1 MDFGKAKKRKRREK
15 CTQTPPNMASSIH
28 NVNKLGSSNISH
40 VIACA
45 NESIYGH
52 EFRNINFQPSPVQH
66 NTPMNFQQSQHISLP
81 AMSLP
86 PMCMADTG
94 PSATPPSTS
103 DVAQNDITL
112 HYST

>member
-1 MDFGKAKKRKRREK
+1 MSFHKTKKRKRREK

-28 NVNKLGSSNISH
+28 NVSKLGSSNISH

-52 EFRNINFQPSPVQH
+52 EFRNINFQPSSVQH
-66 NTPMNFQQSQHISLP
+66 STPMNCQQSQHISLP

-86 PMCMADTG
+86 PMCMADKG
-94 PSATPPSTS
+94 PSTS

-112 HYST
+112 HFST